1 MRKFSTITRT
11 SKQAGLL
18 SRFNL
23 LAKLMLFTVACG
35 ATSTM
40 AFAANG
46 TLVESGSVS
55 ETESKSEPQA
65 LPPGGAKTPA
75 PRVPSTT
82 ELATLREAVE
92 NTPNSAKAH
101 YNYAH
106 ALRAAGKQSQAVTE
120 YLDASQLD
128 PTLYVVYHELSLSKA
143 RPEQLDEAIERLK
156 LLQEHRPNELLLCIA
171 LSELLEQKDE
181 LYPAAK
187 VLNDLVYANT
197 VPEKYLARVKARIHF
212 LLIKNKEEQQLK
224 KVQSEEPEADAAPL
238 PLPESS
244 LRRSLSASQLKD
256 AKVMQN
262 FGHSQLL
269 P

>member
-1 MRKFSTITRT
+1 MRKFSTIAKT
-11 SKQAGLL
+11 SKKRGLWGRFGLSANVILL
-18 SRFNL
+18 SAAL
-23 LAKLMLFTVACG
+23 GVTVS
-35 ATSTM
+35 ST
-40 AFAANG
+40 FAANG
-46 TLVESGSVS
+46 TLVESGSIS
-55 ETESKSEPQA
+55 ETEAKAEPQVLA
-65 LPPGGAKTPA
+65 PSSKVGGL
-75 PRVPSTT
+75 RVPSAA
-82 ELATLREAVE
+82 ELSSLREAVD
-92 NTPNSAKAH
+92 NAPNSAKAH

-128 PTLYVVYHELSLSKA
+128 PTMYVVYHELALSKA
-143 RPEQLDEAIERLK
+143 RPEQLEEAIDRLK
-156 LLQEHRPNELLLCIA
+156 LLQEHHPKELLLCVA

-187 VLNDLVYANT
+187 VLNDLVYANS

-212 LLIKNKEEQQLK
+212 LLIKNKEEQTLK